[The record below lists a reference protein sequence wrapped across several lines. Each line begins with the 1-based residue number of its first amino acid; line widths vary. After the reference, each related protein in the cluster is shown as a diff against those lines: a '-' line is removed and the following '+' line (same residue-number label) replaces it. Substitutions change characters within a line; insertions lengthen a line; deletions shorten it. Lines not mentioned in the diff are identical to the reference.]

1 MCEID
6 NATTDPKCLKKFCET
21 LDIPVYASAG
31 RKYLLYWLR
40 EHIRVTTIPKRV
52 STNNVREECEY
63 VVIIFSF
70 TLKYFILYT
79 LKCTAPFHVN
89 HQFVKIGR
97 LSNPTLKTL
106 QNTI

>member
-52 STNNVREECEY
+52 PTNNVREECEY

-70 TLKYFILYT
+70 TLKYFY
-79 LKCTAPFHVN
+79 F
-89 HQFVKIGR
+89 QFT
-97 LSNPTLKTL
+97 SFFFA
-106 QNTI
+106 